1 MNIYVAFY
9 PKFKDENEMKI
20 LITGA
25 SSGLGAEIA
34 RQYAKKENQLIL
46 LARREERLYELRKE
60 LYEKCQS
67 IDIIVVDVTDFSV
80 LQEKLREIDSLD
92 MVILNAG
99 VSLGHTMQED
109 YIPTIAEFQKLFE
122 VNILSVHAVLEIL
135 LPLFKKQKSGKI
147 VFISSLASLFSM
159 PSSKV
164 YSSSKRALNA
174 YAEGIRYK
182 YNKYGIKV
190 INILPGFIKSELTDK
205 NEFDM
210 PLILETSQG
219 VSKIIRAIEKNR
231 RQYIFPL
238 RFYLI
243 IKLLNLLP
251 SFLRE
256 KIVNSLR

>member
-1 MNIYVAFY
+1 
-9 PKFKDENEMKI
+9 MKI

-25 SSGLGAEIA
+25 SSGIGEELA
-34 RQYAKKENQLIL
+34 RQYATKENELIL
-46 LARREERLYELRKE
+46 LARREDKLFQLRSQLFETAKSVE
-60 LYEKCQS
+60 V
-67 IDIIVVDVTDFSV
+67 IIADVTEFESLQVKIDTIGSV
-80 LQEKLREIDSLD
+80 D

-99 VSLGHTMQED
+99 ISVGHSNAIT
-109 YIPTIAEFQKLFE
+109 PIADFKKLYD
-122 VNILSVHAVLEIL
+122 VNVLANHAILEIL
-135 LPLFKKQKSGKI
+135 LPKLQEQKSGKI

-174 YAEGIRYK
+174 YAEGVRYK
-182 YNKYGIKV
+182 YQKDGIKV

-210 PLILETSQG
+210 PFFLETTEG
-219 VSKIIRAIEKNR
+219 VARIKKAIDENKKF
-231 RQYIFPL
+231 YAFPL

-243 IKLLNLLP
+243 IKTLGFFP

-256 KIVNSLR
+256 KIVNSIN

>member
-1 MNIYVAFY
+1 
-9 PKFKDENEMKI
+9 MKI

-25 SSGLGAEIA
+25 SSGLGEELA
-34 RQYAKKENQLIL
+34 RQYATTENELVL
-46 LARREERLYELRKE
+46 LARREDRLLTLQTEFS
-60 LYEKCQS
+60 QS
-67 IDIIVVDVTDFSV
+67 AKSVEIVVADVTEFEI
-80 LQEKLREIDSLD
+80 LQSKVKAIGGVD

-99 VSLGHTMQED
+99 ISLGHTGD
-109 YIPTIAEFQKLFE
+109 ITPIAEFKRLYDVNVLANHAILE
-122 VNILSVHAVLEIL
+122 VL
-135 LPLFKKQKSGKI
+135 LPHFKAQQSGKI

-182 YNKYGIKV
+182 YKKDNIKV

-210 PLILETSQG
+210 PFILETKDG
-219 VSKIIRAIEKNR
+219 VTKIRSAIAKNKR
-231 RQYIFPL
+231 FYAFPL

-243 IKLLNLLP
+243 IWTLNLLP
-251 SFLRE
+251 HFLRE
-256 KIVNSLR
+256 KIVNSIN

>member
-1 MNIYVAFY
+1 
-9 PKFKDENEMKI
+9 MKI

-25 SSGLGAEIA
+25 SSGLGEELA
-34 RQYAKKENQLIL
+34 RQYATPENELIL
-46 LARREERLYELRKE
+46 LARREDRLYKLRSELF
-60 LYEKCQS
+60 EKARS
-67 IDIIVVDVTDFSV
+67 VDVVIADVTEFEK
-80 LQEKLREIDSLD
+80 LQEKIRLIGAVD

-99 VSLGHTMQED
+99 ISLGHSSEITP
-109 YIPTIAEFQKLFE
+109 IKEFKKLYDVNVLSNHAILE
-122 VNILSVHAVLEIL
+122 VL
-135 LPLFKKQKSGKI
+135 LPLFKAQKSGKI

-182 YNKYGIKV
+182 YKKEGIKV

-210 PLILETSQG
+210 PFLLSTQDG
-219 VSKIIRAIEKNR
+219 VKRIKKAIEKNR
-231 RQYIFPL
+231 RIYAFPL

-243 IKLLNLLP
+243 ILLLNLLP
-251 SFLRE
+251 HFLRE
-256 KIVNSLR
+256 MIVNSRNK